1 MRVRKFGS
9 KLEKLRG
16 LFRQFLKESIEST
29 YEVQD
34 IYDCPE
40 LGCKKADVKLSG
52 RHIVGKNVRDI
63 VMDIDFLEG
72 FDKKTIRALTY
83 MATLETISPDYSI
96 VVQQMGS
103 EVDDFIL
110 EIKSKNGKQVEKMSP
125 IEISK
130 DKALISKLSPIDAN
144 QIGYLAGIKETAR
157 EYNLK
162 KMCENI
168 K

>member
-1 MRVRKFGS
+1 
-9 KLEKLRG
+9 
-16 LFRQFLKESIEST
+16 
-29 YEVQD
+29 
-34 IYDCPE
+34 
-40 LGCKKADVKLSG
+40 
-52 RHIVGKNVRDI
+52 
-63 VMDIDFLEG
+63 MDIDFLEG

-110 EIKSKNGKQVEKMSP
+110 EIKSKNGKQVEKKSP
-125 IEISK
+125 LEISK
-130 DKALISKLSPIDAN
+130 DKVLISKLSPIDAN